1 MKKILLLILSIT
13 ALAFSLSSISEESKS
28 EGEAMFEALGCNSCH
43 GARGNSTDEKVP
55 SLAGRDVEWIVQQLE
70 LFQSGERQN
79 EIMNAMAPMAE
90 GFEDSIAEYL
100 SIQGLRE

>member
-1 MKKILLLILSIT
+1 MKKILLLILSIA

-28 EGEAMFEALGCNSCH
+28 EGEAMFEALGCYSCH
-43 GARGNSTDEKVP
+43 GPGGNSNDEQVP
-55 SLAGRDVEWIVQQLE
+55 TLAGRDAEWILQQLK

-90 GFEDSIAEYL
+90 GFEDFIAEYL
-100 SIQGLRE
+100 STQGLKE

>member
-1 MKKILLLILSIT
+1 MKKILLSTLSLA

-28 EGEAMFEALGCNSCH
+28 KGEVMFEVLGCSSCH
-43 GARGNSTDEKVP
+43 GSGGNSSDDDIP
-55 SLAGRDVEWIVQQLE
+55 PLAGRDAEWIVQQLE
-70 LFQSGERQN
+70 QFQSGERQN

-100 SIQGLRE
+100 STQGFRE

>member
-13 ALAFSLSSISEESKS
+13 ALAFSLSSISEAAKS
-28 EGEAMFEALGCNSCH
+28 GEAMFEALGCSSCH
-43 GARGNSTDEKVP
+43 GSGGNSTDEEVP

-70 LFQSGERQN
+70 QFQSGERQN
-79 EIMNAMAPMAE
+79 AIMNAMAPMSE

-100 SIQGLRE
+100 STQGLRE

>member
-13 ALAFSLSSISEESKS
+13 ALVFSLSSISEEEKT
-28 EGEAMFEALGCNSCH
+28 EGEAMFEVLGCSSCH
-43 GARGNSTDEKVP
+43 GLGGNSTDEDVP
-55 SLAGRDVEWIVQQLE
+55 SLAGRKAEWIVRQLE

-90 GFEDSIAEYL
+90 GFEDFIAEYL
-100 SIQGLRE
+100 STQGLKE